1 MRLNC
6 KCFTSNCTRSLGA
19 ALCMIKKPRSVCK
32 MHSLDRNVYSVNYN
46 ISSLVCIFLRQ
57 KPQYSKNCYSADVS
71 LPVMII
77 CWSILACLCCVNII
91 LHLCFCVAWI
101 LEGYLYTSELL
112 RRTGEFIYSER
123 SYCERQFGVTLQDWR
138 YFFCC
143 SHLERSVPLR
153 EKVLSVFLF
162 TLCNCV
168 CVCFPM
174 HPSQSSISD
183 MSVYVCVC
191 PHATF
196 LSFPCYCPPL
206 CFSHCHTVTCQMSW
220 WLGVKLS
227 LLYNR
232 QACLLTLA
240 VKQHSSFWCC

>member
-71 LPVMII
+71 LPVMI

-112 RRTGEFIYSER
+112 RWTGEFIYSER

-168 CVCFPM
+168 CVFSHAPLTKLNQW
-174 HPSQSSISD
+174 H
-183 MSVYVCVC
+183 VCVC
-191 PHATF
+191 MCVSTCY
-196 LSFPCYCPPL
+196 FPL
-206 CFSHCHTVTCQMSW
+206 
-220 WLGVKLS
+220 LS
-227 LLYNR
+227 LL
-232 QACLLTLA
+232 LPTSLFLTLSYCDLPD
-240 VKQHSSFWCC
+240 VMVVGC